1 LFLAYGEWCE
11 ESIKMFET
19 LTTGKMLFA
28 QVIYKSDSVQ
38 YVNLLAF
45 DGLVVNIT
53 FLVIFLDLF
62 VYILMICFFIQT
74 ISINDELIKYGFAV
88 YAPPSGIYR
97 NDTTPELNEPTY
109 APA

>member
-1 LFLAYGEWCE
+1 
-11 ESIKMFET
+11 MFES

-28 QVIYKSDSVQ
+28 QVVYKSDSVQ
-38 YVNLLAF
+38 YVNLLAY
-45 DGLVVNIT
+45 DGYVVSIL
-53 FLVIFLDLF
+53 FLYFENVFVFAIVFFL
-62 VYILMICFFIQT
+62 IQT

-97 NDTTPELNEPTY
+97 NDITPELNEPTY